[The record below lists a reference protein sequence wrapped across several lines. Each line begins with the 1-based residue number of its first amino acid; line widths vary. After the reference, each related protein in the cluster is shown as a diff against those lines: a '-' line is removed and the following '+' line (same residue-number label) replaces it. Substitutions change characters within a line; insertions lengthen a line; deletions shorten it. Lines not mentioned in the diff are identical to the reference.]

1 MKSIRSL
8 KKQDWFAILFFSVVV
23 TLLTTLW
30 NSYDGEE
37 VHILGLA
44 LNLILLVVVI
54 TVFSLFG
61 FFFNKKESAK
71 GTTPQSKMSIGG
83 MIIKVAIPGTII
95 MTLVGYLLSD
105 NKVDVTRIFTY
116 SGATFVILTL
126 SVIVGKL
133 LSNVINESDN

>member
-8 KKQDWFAILFFSVVV
+8 KKQDWFAILFFSIVV

-61 FFFNKKESAK
+61 FFFKKESAK
-71 GTTPQSKMSIGG
+71 GTAPQSKMSIGG

-105 NKVDVTRIFTY
+105 NKADITKISTY